1 MNQKLFEA
9 IKTAL
14 KQAKSK
20 GLTIKQLT
28 AICNVQRQNRRDLL
42 ECLRILTAKEI
53 IVENKLRLYHTD
65 YMDSLR
71 GEVVRLRKK
80 FGFVKLQDGTE
91 MFIPGRFFMGALP
104 GDTVLVNPIKSRS
117 GEPEGEII
125 KVLKEGNATFT
136 GTVREE
142 DGEFFIE
149 PDSLMSFDMPI
160 DRTDMGGAKIGEKV
174 LFRIKKRG
182 RRHSEHE
189 AEVITSFGSSQNAYN
204 CAKAMLALNEVTPD
218 FPDAVIAESKAID
231 QINLPQADLSTRT
244 DLRDEIIFTIDGADT
259 KDIDDAISIRRRG
272 DMYELGVHIADVSH
286 YVKSGSELDKEA
298 FNRGTSIYFAD
309 SVVPMLPKELSN
321 GICSLN
327 PNVDRL
333 AFSCIM
339 AIDKD
344 GKLIDF
350 DFKKTIIHSRV
361 QGVYSEI
368 NSILAHTET
377 DEIKAKYQ
385 GLYETIF
392 LMEELA
398 KILTRNKRER
408 GAPEIETVETK
419 IILDENNIAIGVEPR
434 LRGESEVIIEEFML
448 MANQSAATA
457 AKLKEIPF
465 VHRVHEPPSEQKLA
479 TLIAALNTLGID
491 SKEITVGLPAKTL
504 SKLIED
510 ARDKKYFPVVNV
522 LVLRSMSKAKY
533 FEQPIGHYGLALDS
547 YAQFTSPIRR
557 YPDLSIHRILS
568 DVVKG
573 VAINKIKAKYD
584 KFVVSSSRHSTEREL
599 VSMRLERSCDDCYK
613 AEYMKSHIGEVF
625 DGIISSVTFH
635 GIYVSLPNSIE
646 GLIKVENLPNGQY
659 EFDELFTMKDMLGGT
674 SYCIGDAIKVKC
686 ISVDISSGNVDFT
699 VAE

>member
-1 MNQKLFEA
+1 MKQKLIESV
-9 IKTAL
+9 KMAL
-14 KQAKSK
+14 KRAKDN
-20 GLTIKQLT
+20 GLTIKQLSDM
-28 AICNVQRQNRRDLL
+28 CGVGRENRRELS

-53 IVENKLRLYHTD
+53 VVESKLRLYHTD
-65 YMDSLR
+65 YMASLK

-91 MFIPGRFFMGALP
+91 MFVPGRFFLGALP
-104 GDTVLVNPIKSRS
+104 GDTVLVNPIKSRT

-125 KVLKEGNATFT
+125 KVLKEGEATFT
-136 GTVREE
+136 GTIRQE
-142 DGEFFIE
+142 DGKFFIE
-149 PDSLMSFDMPI
+149 PDSLMSYDMPI
-160 DRTDMGGAKIGEKV
+160 DKADLAGAGIGEKV

-189 AEVITSFGSSQNAYN
+189 AAVITSFGSSQNAYN
-204 CAKAMLALNEVTPD
+204 CAKAMLALNDVTPEFSD
-218 FPDAVIAESKAID
+218 TVIAEAKAID
-231 QINLPQADLSTRT
+231 QINLPQTDLSSRT
-244 DLRDEIIFTIDGADT
+244 DMRDEIIFTIDGADT

-272 DMYELGVHIADVSH
+272 DMFELGVHIADVSH
-286 YVKSGSELDKEA
+286 YVKPQSALDEEA
-298 FNRGTSIYFAD
+298 FKRGTSIYFAD
-309 SVVPMLPKELSN
+309 SVVPMLPPELSN

-339 AIDKD
+339 AIDST

-368 NSILAHTET
+368 NSILSHSET
-377 DEIKAKYQ
+377 DEIKTKYQ

-398 KILTRNKRER
+398 DILTQNKHER

-419 IILDENNIAIGVEPR
+419 IILDHNNVAVGVEPR
-434 LRGESEVIIEEFML
+434 LRGKSEVVIEEFML

-479 TLIAALNTLGID
+479 TLVAAMNTLGVD
-491 SKEITVGLPAKTL
+491 SKPITVGLPAKTL
-504 SKLIED
+504 SKLIAD
-510 ARDKKYFPVVNV
+510 SRDKKYYPVVNV

-533 FEQPIGHYGLALDS
+533 FEEPIGHYGLALDN

-573 VAINKIKAKYD
+573 MPLPKVRAKYE
-584 KFVVSSSRHSTEREL
+584 KFVVASARHSTEREL
-599 VSMRLERSCDDCYK
+599 VSMRLERNCNDCYK

-625 DGIISSVTFH
+625 DAIISSVAFH
-635 GIYVSLPNSIE
+635 GLYVSLPNSIE
-646 GLIKVENLPNGQY
+646 GLIKVENLPEGQY
-659 EFDELFTMKDMLGGT
+659 EFDELFTMKETLGGT
-674 SYCIGDAIKVKC
+674 SYSIGDAIKVKC
-686 ISVDISSGNVDFT
+686 ISVDVSSGNVDFAT
-699 VAE
+699 A